1 MAEAYDGPH
10 RNNTVLIAYATVHL
24 ESGES
29 FELLPFE
36 DPNDVKSR
44 VCDLIEDWAR
54 SGYLVRGNLYYP
66 WHRVRRV
73 EVTKVLEL
81 TREEAERELRNDG
94 IQETARMQRSFWR
107 TKHPRER
114 RHRDEHEKA
123 M

>member
-1 MAEAYDGPH
+1 MDEYTTPRPSD
-10 RNNTVLIAYATVHL
+10 TVLIAYATVHL

-36 DPNDVKSR
+36 DANDVKSR

-54 SGYLVRGNLYYP
+54 SGYLVAGNLYYP

-73 EVTKVLEL
+73 EVTKVLEVPRIDAERL
-81 TREEAERELRNDG
+81 RQTDGREEK
-94 IQETARMQRSFWR
+94 ARQQRSFWR
-107 TKHPRER
+107 TKHARVRES
-114 RHRDEHEKA
+114 RDQHEKA

>member
-1 MAEAYDGPH
+1 VADYDPPH
-10 RNNTVLIAYATVHL
+10 PNDTVLIAYATVHL

-29 FELLPFE
+29 FQLLPFE
-36 DPNDVKSR
+36 DANDVKSR

-54 SGYLVRGNLYYP
+54 SGYLVAGNLYYP

-73 EVTKVLEL
+73 EVTKVVEM
-81 TREEAERELRNDG
+81 TRAEAEHLRHADG
-94 IQETARMQRSFWR
+94 TAETARLQRSFWR

-114 RHRDEHEKA
+114 DHNDQHEKA

>member
-1 MAEAYDGPH
+1 MADYHDGP
-10 RNNTVLIAYATVHL
+10 RFNDTVLIAWATVHL

-29 FELLPFE
+29 IELLPFE

-44 VCDLIEDWAR
+44 VCDLIADWAR
-54 SGYLVRGNLYYP
+54 SGYLVRGNMYYP

-73 EVTKVLEL
+73 EVTKVVEM
-81 TREEAERELRNDG
+81 TRAEAERELHSNG
-94 IQETARMQRSFWR
+94 AQESARMQRSFWR

-114 RHRDEHEKA
+114 KPEHEKT

>member
-1 MAEAYDGPH
+1 MADYEPPRPSD
-10 RNNTVLIAYATVHL
+10 TVLFAYATVHL

-73 EVTKVLEL
+73 EVTKVVEL
-81 TREEAERELRNDG
+81 TLAEAERQRRADG
-94 IQETARMQRSFWR
+94 SEETARLQRSFWR
-107 TKHPRER
+107 TKHARSRENK
-114 RHRDEHEKA
+114 EHGEKA

>member
-1 MAEAYDGPH
+1 VADHYGTHAHD
-10 RNNTVLIAYATVHL
+10 TVLIAYATVHL

-54 SGYLVRGNLYYP
+54 SGYLVRGNQYYP

-73 EVTKVLEL
+73 EVTKVVEM
-81 TREEAERELRNDG
+81 TRDEADRELRNNG
-94 IQETARMQRSFWR
+94 TQEAARLQRSFWR

>member
-1 MAEAYDGPH
+1 MNDYDPP
-10 RNNTVLIAYATVHL
+10 RSADTVLIAYATVHL

-36 DPNDVKSR
+36 DANDVKSR

-54 SGYLVRGNLYYP
+54 SGYLVAGNLYYP

-81 TREEAERELRNDG
+81 SHMDAERLRHSDG
-94 IQETARMQRSFWR
+94 REETARQQRSFWR
-107 TKHPRER
+107 TKHARVRENK
-114 RHRDEHEKA
+114 EQHEKA